1 MVNISKLTPEQ
12 MKELA
17 FTAEEKAQ
25 LAKARTMPVTFD
37 EDCPPVTPERA
48 KSFHRANHP
57 QERVGAAQ

>member
-12 MKELA
+12 LKELT

-37 EDCPPVTPERA
+37 KDCPPVTPERA
-48 KSFHRANHP
+48 RSFRRAKRP
-57 QERVGAAQ
+57 QGRIGASQ